1 MNKIKKEEPKVKP
14 EMKLDK
20 DFLDL
25 RTLDTNIIIKHLEEN
40 VKLREM
46 PIEKRLKKKLL
57 GNED

>member
-1 MNKIKKEEPKVKP
+1 MKQIKREEPKIKP

-25 RTLDTNIIIKHLEEN
+25 RTLDTNIIIKHLEETI
-40 VKLREM
+40 KLREM

-57 GNED
+57 QIKD